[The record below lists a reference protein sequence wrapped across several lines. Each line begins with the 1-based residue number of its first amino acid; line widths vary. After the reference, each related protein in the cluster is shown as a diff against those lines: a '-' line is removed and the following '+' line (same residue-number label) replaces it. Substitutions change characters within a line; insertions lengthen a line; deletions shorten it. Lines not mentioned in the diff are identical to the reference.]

1 MVDAS
6 KRMKAMRD
14 RRRALGLREV
24 RLVIPDSRV
33 EAVRERVAAQVAA
46 LNAQDENDALDWI
59 EAVSE
64 FDEPEGSSPD
74 AAR

>member
-1 MVDAS
+1 
-6 KRMKAMRD
+6 MKAMRD